1 MTYQKLR
8 SNRFLHIAAPA
19 LVAALVAL
27 PAIGFQG
34 FPAGWKAKADR
45 GSADAVQ
52 FTESG
57 GMMHLNMG
65 RVTASFYNPSWMKS
79 GNYTYSARLTQE
91 QKASHPV
98 SYGIVIGGMG
108 LDGATPMYTYFLV
121 RQAGEYYIANWEG
134 AGPKAVVAWTADPA
148 INKEGADGKQENT
161 LSVQV
166 QGNNVIF
173 SVNGKQVKTLQ
184 KSQVHTDGTLGFR
197 VGHTLNVMVDQVKM

>member
-1 MTYQKLR
+1 MTYQQLR
-8 SNRFLHIAAPA
+8 SNRFLRIAAPA

-34 FPAGWKAKADR
+34 FPAGWKGTADR

-65 RVTASFYNPSWMKS
+65 RVTATLYNSGWTKS

-98 SYGIVIGGMG
+98 SYGIAFGGTGMG
-108 LDGATPMYTYFLV
+108 SGNEMYTYFLV
-121 RQAGEYYIANWEG
+121 RQAGEYYIANRANG
-134 AGPKAVVAWTADPA
+134 SSTAVVAWTADPA
-148 INKEGADGKQENT
+148 VNKEGADGKQENT

-166 QGNNVIF
+166 QGDNVIF
-173 SVNGKQVKTLQ
+173 SVNGKQVKTLP
-184 KSQVHTDGTLGFR
+184 KSQVHTDGTLGIR